1 MAPKSLLRHKRAVS
15 PLDELI
21 DGHFQEFLDDPT
33 SPDAPRRIVLVS
45 GKLYYDLEE
54 AREERGIE
62 DVAIVRV
69 EQFYP
74 FHTELFERIVTPYRG
89 AVEVVWA
96 QEETQNRGG
105 WTYMMPRLMKLFP
118 GQEIR
123 YVGRGP
129 SASPATGS
137 LGIHREEQA
146 ALVNEALTI
155 E

>member
-118 GQEIR
+118 GPRDSVRWPRPQREPR
-123 YVGRGP
+123 YRFPRYPPRRAGG
-129 SASPATGS
+129 TG
-137 LGIHREEQA
+137 E
-146 ALVNEALTI
+146 
-155 E
+155 